1 MMVECSLCGKS
12 FVKKW
17 NSQKYCSTDC
27 ACKAKKLQDKHN
39 SRKRY
44 IQEKQKHEK
53 ITATCEYCG
62 EQFIKQHG
70 NQKYCSKTCSEN
82 KNRELN
88 ADAANK
94 HYHHVKKLRGGDTV
108 WGLGSG
114 SLGPHA
120 HKDIEVELEKVQN
133 EMYRMGLKI
142 TPAK

>member
-1 MMVECSLCGKS
+1 MKCKVCGRE
-12 FVKKW
+12 FVKKS
-17 NSQKYCSTDC
+17 NSQKYCSESC
-27 ACKAKKLQDKHN
+27 KNKAKKLQDSTN
-39 SRKRY
+39 SKNRY
-44 IQEKQKHEK
+44 IQQKENK
-53 ITATCEYCG
+53 PIIIATCKYCG
-62 EQFIKQHG
+62 SQFIKTHG

-120 HKDIEVELEKVQN
+120 HKDWDVELEKIQN
-133 EMYRMGLKI
+133 EMHRRGLKFA
-142 TPAK
+142 PAK